1 MKYTMTKAEAL
12 DIQSR
17 QVAYYAHLC
26 PDLAA
31 KVAAITTA
39 DQLEDGVLYDIATIN
54 KHIPRGSAIEHICG
68 VDFGGE

>member
-1 MKYTMTKAEAL
+1 VITLTKDKAL
-12 DIQSR
+12 EIQR
-17 QVAYYAHLC
+17 EHVEWYAPLC

-39 DQLEDGVLYDIATIN
+39 DQLQDGIEYDIFTIN